1 MGTSIL
7 IFSVV
12 GGLVGGSLGLLLLWL
27 MADKAQQQYPHAS
40 IMLPENQH
48 AQAAADLAAWAD
60 ANGYQAQASLVD
72 RQPCYRKGRG
82 WLTSATEIRLHPNG
96 QVDIDEVV
104 NFLVGSRRFA
114 LNAPVMLG
122 QPVRRHKLK
131 AVNQLLA
138 QWQLP
143 PLVIEAAKV
152 GVKIKK

>member
-7 IFSVV
+7 IFSVL
-12 GGLVGGSLGLLLLWL
+12 GGLVGGALGLVLLWL

-40 IMLPENQH
+40 IMLPESLQ
-48 AQAAADLAAWAD
+48 AQAAADLAAWA
-60 ANGYQAQASLVD
+60 ATHGYQAQPSLVD
-72 RQPCYRKGRG
+72 QQPCYRKGRG

-96 QVDIDEVV
+96 QLDIVEVV

-114 LNAPVMLG
+114 LNAPAMLG

>member
-1 MGTSIL
+1 MSTVSW
-7 IFSVV
+7 IFVFV
-12 GGLVGGSLGLLLLWL
+12 GCLWGCSLGLVLLWL
-27 MADKAQQQYPHAS
+27 MANDAQQQYPHAS
-40 IMLPENQH
+40 IMRPENQH

-143 PLVIEAAKV
+143 PLMIEAAKV
-152 GVKIKK
+152 AVKIKK